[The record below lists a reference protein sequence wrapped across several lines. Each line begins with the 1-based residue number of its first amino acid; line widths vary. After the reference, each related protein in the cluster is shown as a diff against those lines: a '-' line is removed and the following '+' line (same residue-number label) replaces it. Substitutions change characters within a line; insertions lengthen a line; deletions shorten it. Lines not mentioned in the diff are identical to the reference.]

1 MTAIELLNEGKEAL
15 CRVTDEYEL
24 DAWYLFEHATGIT
37 RHEYLLDSM
46 IAVSD
51 EKSNAFR
58 KYISRRS
65 EHIPL
70 QHIVGTQWFMG
81 LEFNV
86 NEHVLIP
93 RQDTEVLVEEALKL
107 LNGGE
112 RVLDMC
118 TGSGCIIISLVKNV
132 KLAEAVAVDISKD
145 ALCVAKDNARKH
157 DADVEFVESDLF
169 VELEDS
175 KYDVIV
181 SNPPYIETDE
191 ISRLMP
197 EVCEHEPI
205 LALDGGVDGLAFYR
219 RIIKEAH
226 RYLKDGGSLLLE
238 VGHNQADEVC
248 RLMTEAGLK
257 DVSGVKDLCGIR
269 RVCKGRL

>member
-93 RQDTEVLVEEALKL
+93 RQDTEVLVEETLKL

>member
-15 CRVTDEYEL
+15 YRVTDEYEL

-46 IAVSD
+46 ITVSD
-51 EKSNAFR
+51 EKCNAFR

-93 RQDTEVLVEEALKL
+93 RQDTEVLVEETLKL

-205 LALDGGVDGLAFYR
+205 LALDGGVDGLVFYR
-219 RIIKEAH
+219 RIIREAH

-248 RLMTEAGLK
+248 RFMAEAGFK

>member
-15 CRVTDEYEL
+15 CGVTDEYEL
-24 DAWYLFEHATGIT
+24 DAWHLFEHATGIT
-37 RHEYLLDSM
+37 RHEYLLDSR
-46 IAVSD
+46 ITVSD
-51 EKSNAFR
+51 EKCNAFR
-58 KYISRRS
+58 KYVSRRS
-65 EHIPL
+65 KHIPL

-93 RQDTEVLVEEALKL
+93 RQDTEVLVEETLKL

-118 TGSGCIIISLVKNV
+118 TGSGCIIISIAKNA
-132 KLAEAVAVDISKD
+132 KLFEAVGIDISKD

-157 DADVEFVESDLF
+157 DVDAEFVESDLF
-169 VELEDS
+169 SELEDS

-205 LALDGGVDGLAFYR
+205 LALDGGADGLVFYR
-219 RIIKEAH
+219 RIISESC
-226 RYLKDGGSLLLE
+226 RYLKNGGSLLLE

-248 RLMTEAGLK
+248 RLMTEAGFK